1 MKSNKFSLKSR
12 LRSFRFALNGL
23 SSMLRNEHN
32 SRIHVLAALAAIA
45 MGIILK
51 LNSNE
56 WCLIIIVIGIVF
68 ITELLNTSLES
79 LADLVDPKWN
89 EKIRKAKDYSAGA
102 VLIAAIISIVTG
114 GLVFIPKLLSLKL
127 FSALLN

>member
-45 MGIILK
+45 LGIILK